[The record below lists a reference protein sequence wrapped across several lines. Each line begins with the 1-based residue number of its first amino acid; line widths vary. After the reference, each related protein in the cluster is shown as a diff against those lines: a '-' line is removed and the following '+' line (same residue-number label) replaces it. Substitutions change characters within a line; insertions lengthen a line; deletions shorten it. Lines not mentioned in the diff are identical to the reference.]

1 MTSAVLD
8 HLWQST
14 LLALGVGLLTVAFR
28 RARADVRHALWFV
41 ASVKFLVP
49 FAALAALGRFLA
61 PAVGSPVYATPEA
74 VFIERATQPFS
85 QSFAT
90 GPAVFAAPHVDPA
103 QILAAVWALGCAA
116 VVLRWMVRWA
126 RVNSI
131 VLSAAPA
138 SWPGPMPVLASSSL
152 LEPGLVGFWRP
163 VLLVPEALPEH
174 LSQPEIDA
182 IVAHEACHLRR
193 RDNLTAAIHMLV
205 EAVFW
210 FHPLVWWIGA
220 RLIEE
225 RERACDEAVVRSGH
239 DRAAYARSLVECCR
253 LYLQSPLPCVA
264 GASGS
269 NLKKRVEMIMTAPPS
284 SPLSPLKKTL
294 LLAVG
299 VCAFASPVAAG
310 ILASATNLP
319 AIAPLAV
326 VASSSPPAGVSE
338 TRSSGPLPAAATSA
352 PSRSSAAKVITLARS
367 EASYAP
373 DPSVARIDVSAP
385 ASAQVGAAPPAEQ
398 AQPGPGA
405 QDAVSREDTSS
416 TVKQTVGQQEPPP
429 KQIIRTPQA
438 GGAAAAKPLE
448 SDCYIVFGELRCGQT
463 ANRVRR

>member
-8 HLWQST
+8 HIWQST
-14 LLALGVGLLTVAFR
+14 LLALGVGLLTVAFQ

-41 ASVKFLVP
+41 ASAKFLVP
-49 FAALAALGRFLA
+49 FAALAALGRVLA
-61 PAVGSPVYATPEA
+61 PAVGSPVYAAPET

-103 QILAAVWALGCAA
+103 QILAAVWAVGCAA

-163 VLLVPEALPEH
+163 VLLVPKALPEH

-182 IVAHEACHLRR
+182 IVAHEACHLLR

-239 DRAAYARSLVECCR
+239 DRAAYARSLVETCR

-284 SPLSPLKKTL
+284 SPLSPLNKTL
-294 LLAVG
+294 LIAAG

-310 ILASATNLP
+310 ILTSGARLP
-319 AIAPLAV
+319 AAAPLTM
-326 VASSSPPAGVSE
+326 VAATSPPAGVSAP
-338 TRSSGPLPAAATSA
+338 RSSDRTPAATFA
-352 PSRSSAAKVITLARS
+352 PRRSSAARAFVLARS

-385 ASAQVGAAPPAEQ
+385 ASAQVDPAPPAER

-405 QDAVSREDTSS
+405 EDAVRREDTSS
-416 TVKQTVGQQEPPP
+416 AVKQTAGQQEPPP
-429 KQIIRTPQA
+429 KQIIRSPQA

-463 ANRVRR
+463 THRVRR